1 MRESIKFL
9 KDNEKGWQ
17 QRRIGEVDRI
27 KEEEKMERLA
37 IGEQKRKRYGI
48 KKLNKEEQK
57 RIKERTS
64 EIIEICNKSTW
75 RIPHSTVDVGRAK
88 SRDTFVLRRGRGSRR
103 QSQFRGPLHLG
114 RLENPGP

>member
-17 QRRIGEVDRI
+17 QKRVGEVDRI
-27 KEEEKMERLA
+27 KEEEKKERLA

-64 EIIEICNKSTW
+64 EKTKK
-75 RIPHSTVDVGRAK
+75 RR
-88 SRDTFVLRRGRGSRR
+88 LRQITGNCIGEE
-103 QSQFRGPLHLG
+103 G
-114 RLENPGP
+114 